1 MKSGSSGKPSAR
13 SLDAVTDM
21 PAGERHRLAAG
32 PAAPEEGRAD
42 AAYRFLRAA
51 ILANELSPG
60 FQATEVEIAAR
71 LGMSRTPVHEA
82 MARLQEEGFVQILP
96 RRGILV
102 KGLSPA
108 DLLEIYDILIGL
120 EGAAAERIASEDRE
134 RIAAIVDEL
143 NGFTDSMERALSS
156 GDLDAWADADEGF
169 HETLVARCGNGR
181 INRMAATIAGQS
193 NRARRLTLNLRPAP
207 AQSAVEHREIVA
219 AMAAGDALAAGQ
231 AARMHRRKARDQL
244 VPILRRLN
252 FSLL

>member
-1 MKSGSSGKPSAR
+1 MKSGSGGKTPVRNRNDLAD
-13 SLDAVTDM
+13 SLAD
-21 PAGERHRLAAG
+21 ERRRRLV
-32 PAAPEEGRAD
+32 PTPTQEEGRAD
-42 AAYRFLRAA
+42 TAYRFLRAA
-51 ILANELSPG
+51 ILNNDLPAG

-120 EGAAAERIASEDRE
+120 EGAAAERIAGESRED
-134 RIAAIVDEL
+134 IAKIVKEL
-143 NGFTDSMERALSS
+143 NGFTDRMDRTLSS
-156 GDLDAWADADEGF
+156 GDLYAWADADEGF
-169 HETLVARCGNGR
+169 HDTLVARCGNGR
-181 INRMAATIAGQS
+181 IKRMAATIVGQS
-193 NRARRLTLNLRPAP
+193 HRARRLTLNLRPAP

-219 AMAAGDALAAGQ
+219 AMQAGDALAAGQ
-231 AARMHRRKARDQL
+231 AARAHRRRARDQL

-252 FSLL
+252 LSLL